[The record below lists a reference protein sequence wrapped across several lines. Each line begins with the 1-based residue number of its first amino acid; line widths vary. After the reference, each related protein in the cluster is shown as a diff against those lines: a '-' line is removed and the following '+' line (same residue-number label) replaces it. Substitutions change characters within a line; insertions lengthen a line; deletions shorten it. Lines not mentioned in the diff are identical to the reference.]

1 MTIREAVLAG
11 VGIAALP
18 EMMYGAALRAGQLS
32 PVMPG
37 WTFPTPQL
45 YAVFVSRQW
54 MVPAVR
60 AFVDYLVEM
69 LDPGVTAWG
78 YETNFGGL
86 GELAIARASQL
97 LPKPEHLTWEE
108 AACNGVSS
116 STVYRQL
123 ICGAEAYAP

>member
-45 YAVFVSRQW
+45 YAVFVSRQG

-69 LDPGVTAWG
+69 LDPDDGKHIA
-78 YETNFGGL
+78 
-86 GELAIARASQL
+86 GECPAREVNVVAAQPMFAIA
-97 LPKPEHLTWEE
+97 P
-108 AACNGVSS
+108 
-116 STVYRQL
+116 
-123 ICGAEAYAP
+123 

>member
-1 MTIREAVLAG
+1 VTADLMTIREAVLSG

-45 YAVFVSRQW
+45 YAVFVSRQG

-69 LDPGVTAWG
+69 LDPDDGKHIM
-78 YETNFGGL
+78 
-86 GELAIARASQL
+86 GECPTREDRVGALQSFAVAS
-97 LPKPEHLTWEE
+97 
-108 AACNGVSS
+108 
-116 STVYRQL
+116 
-123 ICGAEAYAP
+123 